1 VLRAGIDNPNI
12 EFVGINDLVP
22 PDNLAYLLKYD
33 STHGRLKHNIE
44 AKEDGILIDGHFIP
58 CVSMRNPAELPWG
71 KLGADYVVEATGLF
85 TDYEG
90 AANHLKAGAKRVVIS
105 APTKDPDRVTT
116 LLMGVNHHLFDPSKD
131 IIVSNASCTT
141 NCLAPIAKVINDNFG
156 LTEGLM
162 TTVHAMTATQP
173 TVDGPSKKDWRGGRG
188 ASQNIIPSSTG
199 AAKAVALVLPELKGR
214 LTGMALRVP
223 TPDVSV
229 VDLTFKTAKAT
240 SYKEICAAM
249 KEAAAGSLAG
259 ILGYTDEEV
268 VSTDFQGDSHSSI
281 FDAGAGI
288 ELNSNFFKVIAWYD
302 NEWGYSNRVIDLML
316 SMSQK
321 EKLAPTVAVVW
332 LVICHWSL
340 VINFW
345 LLALDFWDLG
355 QMGNTPKIK
364 RNLVSL
370 LTNPVIWSTC

>member
-1 VLRAGIDNPNI
+1 LTKLKVGINGFGRIGRLVLRAGIDNPNI

-33 STHGRLKHNIE
+33 STHGKLKFKVE

-58 CVSMRNPAELPWG
+58 CVSVRNPADLPWG
-71 KLGADYVVEATGLF
+71 QLDADYVVEATGLF
-85 TDYEG
+85 TNYEG

-105 APTKDPDRVTT
+105 APTKDPDRVPT

-188 ASQNIIPSSTG
+188 ATQNIIPSSTG

-240 SYKEICAAM
+240 NYKEICAAM

-268 VSTDFQGDSHSSI
+268 VSTDFQGDTHSSI

-321 EKLAPTVAVVW
+321 EKLA
-332 LVICHWSL
+332 LV
-340 VINFW
+340 
-345 LLALDFWDLG
+345 
-355 QMGNTPKIK
+355 
-364 RNLVSL
+364 
-370 LTNPVIWSTC
+370 

>member
-1 VLRAGIDNPNI
+1 MTKLKVGINGFGRIGRLVLRAGIDNPNI

-33 STHGRLKHNIE
+33 STHGQLKHKVE
-44 AKEDGILIDGHFIP
+44 AKEDGILIDEHFIP
-58 CVSMRNPAELPWG
+58 CVSVRNPAELPWG
-71 KLGADYVVEATGLF
+71 KLDADYVVEATGLF

-116 LLMGVNHHLFDPSKD
+116 LLMGVNHHLFDPGKD

-229 VDLTFKTAKAT
+229 VDLTFKTAKDT
-240 SYKEICAAM
+240 SYQEIRAAM
-249 KEAAAGSLAG
+249 KEAAAGSLKG

-268 VSTDFQGDSHSSI
+268 VSTDFQGDTHSSI

-321 EKLAPTVAVVW
+321 EQLAPTVAVV
-332 LVICHWSL
+332 
-340 VINFW
+340 
-345 LLALDFWDLG
+345 
-355 QMGNTPKIK
+355 
-364 RNLVSL
+364 
-370 LTNPVIWSTC
+370 

>member
-1 VLRAGIDNPNI
+1 MKLKVGINGFGRIGRLVLRAGINNPNI

-33 STHGRLKHNIE
+33 STHGKLKSQVE
-44 AKEDGILIDGHFIP
+44 AKEDGIVIDGRFIP
-58 CVSMRNPAELPWG
+58 CVSVRNPAELPWG
-71 KLGADYVVEATGLF
+71 KLGADFVVESTGLF

-90 AANHLKAGAKRVVIS
+90 ASKHLEAGAKRVVIS
-105 APTKDPDRVTT
+105 APTKDPERVRT
-116 LLMGVNHHLFDPSKD
+116 LLVGVNHNLFDPSKD
-131 IIVSNASCTT
+131 LIVSNASCTT

-188 ASQNIIPSSTG
+188 AAQNIIPSSTG
-199 AAKAVALVLPELKGR
+199 AAKAVALVLPELKGK
-214 LTGMALRVP
+214 LTGMAFRVP

-229 VDLTFKTAKAT
+229 VDLTFKTNKAT

-249 KEAAAGSLAG
+249 KQAAQGSLAG

-288 ELNSNFFKVIAWYD
+288 ELNSNFFKVVAWYD
-302 NEWGYSNRVIDLML
+302 NEWGYSNRVVDLML
-316 SMSQK
+316 SMVQK
-321 EKLAPTVAVVW
+321 EQLTAV
-332 LVICHWSL
+332 
-340 VINFW
+340 
-345 LLALDFWDLG
+345 
-355 QMGNTPKIK
+355 
-364 RNLVSL
+364 
-370 LTNPVIWSTC
+370 